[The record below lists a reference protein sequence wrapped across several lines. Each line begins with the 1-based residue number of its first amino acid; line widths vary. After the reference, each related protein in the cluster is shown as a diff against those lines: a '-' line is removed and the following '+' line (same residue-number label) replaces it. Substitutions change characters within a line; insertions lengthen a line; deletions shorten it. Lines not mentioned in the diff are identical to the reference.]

1 MWTPDP
7 PGPTAALRQG
17 DLLVNLALPKLTWP
31 LSYARPP
38 GQDASADQTI
48 LVPSGKMQTHLVVS
62 QCCTIENKAV
72 AALAR
77 VRTTKPLTADQ
88 IRDLERELP
97 SDDPEVGYAFA
108 EHALKPTGEHLERKD
123 GKVWIADFASIQ
135 TYSGS
140 IADFQASRVA
150 AMSPEGRRALRV
162 RLGAFWARAEAEDE
176 QHLEERGMSVGF
188 ILELV
193 PAVPATAAEPVAGA
207 NRCTR

>member
-38 GQDASADQTI
+38 GRDASADQTI

-62 QCCTIENKAV
+62 QCCTIENKTV

-77 VRTTKPLTADQ
+77 VRSTKPLTADQ

-123 GKVWIADFASIQ
+123 GRVWIADFASIQ

-193 PAVPATAAEPVAGA
+193 PAVPATAAEPVTGA
-207 NRCTR
+207 TRCIR